1 MTLDYLAGM
10 YDEEE
15 VDASAPQPSGVWGLR
30 GLPWRHA
37 VLGSRLS
44 VTRHHHAEVS
54 AHAAQAVLAPRWG
67 TRAACDSSS
76 CTG

>member
-1 MTLDYLAGM
+1 MPPPPA
-10 YDEEE
+10 
-15 VDASAPQPSGVWGLR
+15 LR
-30 GLPWRHA
+30 GVGPAQGAMEARCPGLPA
-37 VLGSRLS
+37 S